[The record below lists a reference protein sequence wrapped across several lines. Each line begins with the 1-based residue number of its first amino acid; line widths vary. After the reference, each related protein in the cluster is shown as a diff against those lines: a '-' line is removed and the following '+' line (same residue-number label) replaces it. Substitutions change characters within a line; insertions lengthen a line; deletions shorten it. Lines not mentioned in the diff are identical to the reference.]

1 MVWWLPISYPV
12 YARFYENQNVHPCY
26 CGQNIY
32 IVFRCRE
39 FHRNYMSQRRA
50 TMLNMLLMGFFV
62 YKNRLLFTACMLLSY
77 TLDYIAFS
85 VVVKKCKPL
94 IRPFIRSLRICP
106 KSVNTYIFA
115 LFIILCNVIIKPSFK
130 WQLVVS
136 ALSPSDTTR
145 DCRLN
150 WTTRWPVTN

>member
-1 MVWWLPISYPV
+1 MLGFMRIRTYIPVIVDKISKKYFV
-12 YARFYENQNVHPCY
+12 VVSSIA
-26 CGQNIY
+26 I
-32 IVFRCRE
+32 ICRRE
-39 FHRNYMSQRRA
+39 ELICL
-50 TMLNMLLMGFFV
+50 TLLMGFFV

-106 KSVNTYIFA
+106 KSVNRYIFA
-115 LFIILCNVIIKPSFK
+115 LFIILCNVIIKPSLK